1 MRLSIDLEGRFTSYQ
16 CQIDV
21 EDFVNFKCLVGQ
33 WEEFGRAKTSADSN
47 NGKNLVEFKIN
58 PPILIT
64 VLLVYCG
71 WNKHVGEI
79 FDKEY
84 VGWNKCVCWKSPQN
98 NNPVGWNKQCS
109 KIIINLQGGI
119 NMQAGNFFQN

>member
-1 MRLSIDLEGRFTSYQ
+1 MGTIYLQDYIFPFYNFKFEAIEYNLTLH
-16 CQIDV
+16 
-21 EDFVNFKCLVGQ
+21 FKCLVGQ

-71 WNKHVGEI
+71 TI
-79 FDKEY
+79 TYQLTSAQKEDY
-84 VGWNKCVCWKSPQN
+84 S
-98 NNPVGWNKQCS
+98 KQER
-109 KIIINLQGGI
+109 L
-119 NMQAGNFFQN
+119 